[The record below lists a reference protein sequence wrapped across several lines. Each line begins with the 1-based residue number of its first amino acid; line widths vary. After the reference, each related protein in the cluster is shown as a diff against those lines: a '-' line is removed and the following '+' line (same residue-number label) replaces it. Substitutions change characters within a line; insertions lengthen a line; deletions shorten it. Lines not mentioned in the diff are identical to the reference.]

1 MKNTIIYNRVST
13 DDQADRGYSLQY
25 QEITCKKYC
34 ELKHYNVV
42 TTLNEDYSAKTFE
55 RPEWKKI
62 MAIIKQKKNFINKI
76 VFLKWDRFSRNQFE
90 AMRTIKALEKL
101 NVEVEC
107 VEQPL
112 DLSIPDNLLLLN
124 IYLTVP
130 EIENKKNSDRTKSA
144 MRQAAQFGC
153 WVGKPLFGYVRDWA
167 IKNSETTKQK
177 NATLKPKEP
186 DASIVK
192 HIFTSFV
199 YDNLSAESIRLLVWN
214 KYGKKFSKQNIL
226 DILRNVG
233 YLGMVKVKANKQEGE
248 QVVLGL
254 HPAIIEIELFQAA
267 KDVLNGKKRSHIR
280 KDNNE
285 EFPLKEII
293 KCSTHGCGCAFTAS
307 VTTKNK
313 GANKYPYYHCSK
325 TRGHDRFPAQLV
337 HKSFLELLSELQVNE
352 EVKNAYR
359 AVLINTIKKH
369 NSEITAKKLK
379 IEEQIKV
386 LDARIINTENSI
398 ADGKNTEVLINSLHR
413 YNKERDDAIMLH
425 ATLKSEEAP
434 KEADIVYLMNLFNS
448 FESIYTASDFT
459 IKKKLVSSMFPN
471 SLYFHKDYFR
481 TESVSPLFEL
491 LFLKMNKL
499 DKLKIETSRL
509 KSGSSS
515 WAPLID
521 DTSSYQPLVEYIIL
535 YRTSMKH

>member
-1 MKNTIIYNRVST
+1 MNNIIIYNRVST
-13 DDQADRGYSLQY
+13 DDQADRGYSIQY
-25 QEITCKKYC
+25 QEITCKEYC
-34 ELKHYNVV
+34 KLRKYNVV
-42 TTLNEDYSAKTFE
+42 ASFNEDYSAKTFE
-55 RPEWKKI
+55 RPEWRKI
-62 MAIIKQKKNFINKI
+62 MTLIKQKKNFINKI
-76 VFLKWDRFSRNQFE
+76 VFLKWDRFSRNQYE
-90 AMRTIKALEKL
+90 AIRTIKALEKL

-130 EIENKKNSDRTKSA
+130 EIENKKNSDRTIAA
-144 MRQAAQFGC
+144 MRQAALFGC
-153 WVGKPLFGYVRDWA
+153 WVGKPLFGYTRDWA
-167 IKNSETTKQK
+167 IKDTESTKQK

-192 HIFTSFV
+192 QIFTSFV
-199 YDNLSAESIRLLVWN
+199 FDNLSAESIRLLIW
-214 KYGKKFSKQNIL
+214 KEYGKKFSKQNIL

-233 YLGMVKVKANKQEGE
+233 YLGLVKVKANKQEE
-248 QVVLGL
+248 EKIVVGL
-254 HPAIIEIELFQAA
+254 HPSIIEKDLFQAA
-267 KDVLNGKKRSHIR
+267 KDVLKGKKRSHIR

-313 GANKYPYYHCSK
+313 GLKKYPYYHCSK
-325 TRGHDRFPAQLV
+325 TKGHDRFPAQLV
-337 HKSFLELLSELQVNE
+337 HKTFLELLSELQVKE

-359 AVLINTIKKH
+359 ALLINTIKKH
-369 NSEITAKKLK
+369 NSEITARKLK
-379 IEEQIKV
+379 IEEQIQI
-386 LDARIINTENSI
+386 LETRIINTENSI
-398 ADGKNTEVLINSLHR
+398 ADGKNTEVLINSLNR
-413 YNKERDDAIMLH
+413 YNKEKDEAIMLH
-425 ATLKSEEAP
+425 ATLKAEEAP
-434 KEADIVYLMNLFNS
+434 KEADIIYLMNLFHS
-448 FESIYTASDFT
+448 FESIYSASDFT

-471 SLYFHKDYFR
+471 SLYFHTSYFR
-481 TESVSPLFEL
+481 TECTSPLFEL

-515 WAPLID
+515 SAPPSGLEPE
-521 DTSSYQPLVEYIIL
+521 TL
-535 YRTSMKH
+535 